1 VSRCAFRKS
10 DVPVS
15 RCNCVLKYCLPV
27 SRCPGVLFVG
37 PLVHANQTSRFR
49 RLLRGSAEGLVWLGG
64 GSLLGELRH
73 HRRLLAA
80 DTGGR
85 HRRLTWRC
93 FRTAC
98 TRALGGRGGRG
109 EGWGKGRG
117 GGGRGEGSGGSD
129 SHGSWVPGPGLEWL
143 GMILL
148 WIHSFIHSCI
158 HSFIYA
164 FVHSYSQP
172 SGTRTGTPEV
182 SSRETSR
189 ETSRDTSRGT
199 GATGGHQPG
208 PETPAGT
215 PDSFPP
221 TLHNF
226 GHRKWFPKSSGR
238 GRGVGDDL

>member
-1 VSRCAFRKS
+1 MPIRQAGSGDSFGGRRKGL
-10 DVPVS
+10 
-15 RCNCVLKYCLPV
+15 CGWEG
-27 SRCPGVLFVG
+27 GVCWENS
-37 PLVHANQTSRFR
+37 PT
-49 RLLRGSAEGLVWLGG
+49 
-64 GSLLGELRH
+64 
-73 HRRLLAA
+73 LA
-80 DTGGR
+80 GCWRR

-93 FRTAC
+93 FRAAC

-172 SGTRTGTPEV
+172 TSGTRTGTAEV
-182 SSRETSR
+182 SSRVTSR

-199 GATGGHQPG
+199 GVTGGHQPG

>member
-1 VSRCAFRKS
+1 MCPGVLF
-10 DVPVS
+10 VGPVS
-15 RCNCVLKYCLPV
+15 RCPGVTNCVLKYCLPV

-64 GSLLGELRH
+64 GSLLGELPH

-93 FRTAC
+93 FRSAC

-129 SHGSWVPGPGLEWL
+129 SHRSWVPGPGLEWL
-143 GMILL
+143 RQPSGSGGTGAWNVLDPFIYSFND
-148 WIHSFIHSCI
+148 SFIHSYVCFI
-158 HSFIYA
+158 H
-164 FVHSYSQP
+164 
-172 SGTRTGTPEV
+172 
-182 SSRETSR
+182 
-189 ETSRDTSRGT
+189 
-199 GATGGHQPG
+199 
-208 PETPAGT
+208 
-215 PDSFPP
+215 
-221 TLHNF
+221 
-226 GHRKWFPKSSGR
+226 
-238 GRGVGDDL
+238 

>member
-1 VSRCAFRKS
+1 LCPGVLF
-10 DVPVS
+10 VGPVS
-15 RCNCVLKYCLPV
+15 RCPGVTNCVLKYCLPV

-64 GSLLGELRH
+64 GSLLGELPH
-73 HRRLLAA
+73 PRRLLAA
-80 DTGGR
+80 APAADVEVLPRCLHACPWGTGR
-85 HRRLTWRC
+85 E
-93 FRTAC
+93 
-98 TRALGGRGGRG
+98 RG
-109 EGWGKGRG
+109 GWGKGRG

-182 SSRETSR
+182 SNRVTSR

-199 GATGGHQPG
+199 GVTGGHQPG

>member
-1 VSRCAFRKS
+1 MC
-10 DVPVS
+10 
-15 RCNCVLKYCLPV
+15 
-27 SRCPGVLFVG
+27 GW
-37 PLVHANQTSRFR
+37 
-49 RLLRGSAEGLVWLGG
+49 EGGACWEN
-64 GSLLGELRH
+64 SPT
-73 HRRLLAA
+73 LA
-80 DTGGR
+80 GCWRR
-85 HRRLTWRC
+85 HRRLTDVEVLPRC
-93 FRTAC
+93 LHAC
-98 TRALGGRGGRG
+98 PWGTGRERGGVG
-109 EGWGKGRG
+109 EGKGRG
-117 GGGRGEGSGGSD
+117 RARGRERGLRFPRLLGSRPRVGVAWND
-129 SHGSWVPGPGLEWL
+129 SIVDPF
-143 GMILL
+143 IY
-148 WIHSFIHSCI
+148 SFI

>member
-1 VSRCAFRKS
+1 M
-10 DVPVS
+10 
-15 RCNCVLKYCLPV
+15 
-27 SRCPGVLFVG
+27 
-37 PLVHANQTSRFR
+37 HANQTSRFR

-64 GSLLGELRH
+64 GSLLGELPH
-73 HRRLLAA
+73 PRRLLAA
-80 DTGGR
+80 APAADVEVLPHCLHACPWGTGR
-85 HRRLTWRC
+85 E
-93 FRTAC
+93 
-98 TRALGGRGGRG
+98 RGGVG
-109 EGWGKGRG
+109 EGKGRG
-117 GGGRGEGSGGSD
+117 RARGRERGLRFPRLLGSRPRVGVAWND
-129 SHGSWVPGPGLEWL
+129 SIVDPF
-143 GMILL
+143 IY
-148 WIHSFIHSCI
+148 SFIHAFI

-182 SSRETSR
+182 SSRVTSR

-199 GATGGHQPG
+199 GVTGGHQPG

>member
-1 VSRCAFRKS
+1 MSRCPG
-10 DVPVS
+10 VT
-15 RCNCVLKYCLPV
+15 NCVLKYCLPV

-49 RLLRGSAEGLVWLGG
+49 RLLRGSAEGLVWLG
-64 GSLLGELRH
+64 
-73 HRRLLAA
+73 
-80 DTGGR
+80 
-85 HRRLTWRC
+85 
-93 FRTAC
+93 
-98 TRALGGRGGRG
+98 
-109 EGWGKGRG
+109 
-117 GGGRGEGSGGSD
+117 GGSD

-208 PETPAGT
+208 PETP
-215 PDSFPP
+215 
-221 TLHNF
+221 L
-226 GHRKWFPKSSGR
+226 GHRTAFHQLCIILVIGN
-238 GRGVGDDL
+238 GVPNLPAEEGGWGTTSNIHNLV